1 MYAVVETDRNRF
13 AKPLAFGLAVLAL
26 VFFLQI
32 SAHGH
37 NDSRQ
42 DSACRVCQF
51 AHIGLGPVVTAVML
65 TAPML
70 VVGRVA
76 PRADKAVVENPT
88 SESSPRAP
96 PSAKA

>member
-1 MYAVVETDRNRF
+1 MYAVGETDRNRF

-32 SAHGH
+32 TAHGH

-51 AHIGLGPVVTAVML
+51 AHVGLGPAVTAVL
-65 TAPML
+65 PTTPLL
-70 VVGRVA
+70 VVGHVTLQADQAVA
-76 PRADKAVVENPT
+76 EAST